1 MVPER
6 ALQAFKGGKQ
16 PTAIPGYDNCESQ
29 QQAAW
34 HNDSGGVIVAHI
46 AV

>member
-6 ALQAFKGGKQ
+6 VLQAFKGGKQ
-16 PTAIPGYDNCESQ
+16 PTAIPGYDNYESQ
-29 QQAAW
+29 QQAAC
-34 HNDSGGVIVAHI
+34 HNDPGGVIVVYI